1 MAGAASASTV
11 DSDPALSHSIVDSVV
26 GLASTVDSDPA
37 LSHSTVVSDPALS
50 HSIVVSH
57 LGLASTVVSDL
68 GLASIVD
75 SVVGLASV
83 DLVADGKV
91 DAAGGSIASKMLL
104 TTDGGL
110 VSSNVTAIEKAAEEF
125 KRTQAS

>member
-1 MAGAASASTV
+1 VSRTLAVTALPQSASAGAALAGAAS
-11 DSDPALSHSIVDSVV
+11 
-26 GLASTVDSDPA
+26 ASTVDSDPA

-50 HSIVVSH
+50 HSI
-57 LGLASTVVSDL
+57 VVSDL